1 MVFLLEVIPRNLD
14 ISAARG
20 CHTWPVNGEA
30 YVEVERDA
38 NLWRDRVRAYR
49 ILIDGTEAGRVR
61 CGSTWKLAV
70 PPGPHSMRLA
80 IDWCRSRE
88 AEFDVQP
95 GETARFRCGV
105 SAGSWRI
112 LYDMTIGWGRYIS
125 LRRS

>member
-1 MVFLLEVIPRNLD
+1 
-14 ISAARG
+14 
-20 CHTWPVNGEA
+20 VNGEA

-49 ILIDGTEAGRVR
+49 IFIDGTEAGRVR
-61 CGSTWKLAV
+61 HGATWKLAV
-70 PPGPHSMRLA
+70 PPGSHRMRLA
-80 IDWCRSRE
+80 IDWGRSPE
-88 AEFDVQP
+88 AGFDVQP
-95 GETARFRCGV
+95 GETACFRCGP